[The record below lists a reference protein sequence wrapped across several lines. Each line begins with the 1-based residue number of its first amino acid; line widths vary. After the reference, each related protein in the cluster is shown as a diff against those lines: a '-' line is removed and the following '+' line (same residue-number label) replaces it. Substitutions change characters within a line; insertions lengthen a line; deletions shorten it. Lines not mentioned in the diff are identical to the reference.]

1 MNIENITQYGRDFS
15 IVEVPYSLKLLL
27 QELQTMNIQMRLIT
41 QDNIEQLSNMTF
53 SKNIEKLLFSE
64 TETPQTIVNDI
75 KKTLMNKDVS
85 VELPGSCE
93 QAAAPGPS
101 PEYPE
106 TSPAYQPSEISPL
119 QEEDTGSP
127 QYNPI
132 SPVFEPTSPAYDP
145 TSPAYDPNSPAYDP
159 NSPAY
164 DPNSPVYNP
173 TSPEEPPPQ
182 QLFEPTSPTEP
193 PPFEPMTGGRVHYRG
208 DKKPERVWN
217 VLKKGVD
224 FVTINTEDGE
234 GLSQEDK
241 IKVVEPRDLYKEGD
255 YRINF
260 MRQVAEP
267 APFQRINMGETI
279 PSIPGGINFAP
290 VIRINNGGSEYSAE
304 HATENQ
310 PKVTFVNDEPG
321 IPTIPTERGIVF
333 KKDIVDSKPEPKQS
347 GGDNGG
353 GILTGIKDFIIK
365 KLG

>member
-1 MNIENITQYGRDFS
+1 
-15 IVEVPYSLKLLL
+15 
-27 QELQTMNIQMRLIT
+27 
-41 QDNIEQLSNMTF
+41 
-53 SKNIEKLLFSE
+53 
-64 TETPQTIVNDI
+64 
-75 KKTLMNKDVS
+75 
-85 VELPGSCE
+85 
-93 QAAAPGPS
+93 
-101 PEYPE
+101 
-106 TSPAYQPSEISPL
+106 L

-127 QYNPI
+127 QY
-132 SPVFEPTSPAYDP
+132 EP

-164 DPNSPVYNP
+164 DPNSPAYNPNSPVYNP
-173 TSPEEPPPQ
+173 TSPAYNPTSPAYNPTSPAYDPNSPVYN
-182 QLFEPTSPTEP
+182 PTSPTEP
-193 PPFEPMTGGRVHYRG
+193 PPAELMTGGRVHYRG

-241 IKVVEPRDLYKEGD
+241 IKVVEPTDLYKEGD

-260 MRQVAEP
+260 MRPSVQQN
-267 APFQRINMGETI
+267 PFQRIPIDQSM

-290 VIRINNGGSEYSAE
+290 VIKINNGGSEYSAE
-304 HATENQ
+304 HATENP
-310 PKVTFVNDEPG
+310 PKISFGPSEPG
-321 IPTIPTERGIVF
+321 TPNIPTERGIVF

-347 GGDNGG
+347 GGDEGG

>member
-41 QDNIEQLSNMTF
+41 EDNIEQLSNMTF

-64 TETPQTIVNDI
+64 TETPQTIINNI
-75 KKTLMNKDVS
+75 KKRLMNVDPNVN
-85 VELPGSCE
+85 VPGSCE

-101 PEYPE
+101 PDYPE
-106 TSPAYQPSEISPL
+106 TSPVYQPSEISPL
-119 QEEDTGSP
+119 QEEGIGSP
-127 QYNPI
+127 QYNPN
-132 SPVFEPTSPAYDP
+132 
-145 TSPAYDPNSPAYDP
+145 SPAYDPNSPAYDP

-182 QLFEPTSPTEP
+182 QLFEPTSPEEP
-193 PPFEPMTGGRVHYRG
+193 PPLELMTGGRVHYRG

-260 MRQVAEP
+260 MKQAIQP
-267 APFQRINMGETI
+267 TPFQPINMGR
-279 PSIPGGINFAP
+279 SMAQAIPGGINFAP
-290 VIRINNGGSEYSAE
+290 VIKINNGGSEYSAE

-310 PKVTFVNDEPG
+310 PKISFGHDETG
-321 IPTIPTERGIVF
+321 IPNIPTERGIVF

-347 GGDNGG
+347 GGDEGGG